1 MPKYDEVFQRVEK
14 KYRISDKQRE
24 CIEQALIEAG
34 MQVDLYGRTRVT
46 SLYLD
51 TPAHEVI
58 GRSIEKPLY
67 KEKLRLRAYGDKASD
82 ALMRAFVSG
91 ASLDKQDR
99 QISVFFELK
108 KKLKGIV
115 YKRRV
120 ALSIGAAMDW
130 IKGTPFE
137 QACLQNP
144 ADDPEMLK
152 KSLAKRG
159 LQIAHEIESAWQRWG
174 NLEVKTAIT
183 CEREA
188 WTSSISSSSPCAD
201 SYADSCVGSCAGSC
215 TGPYAHSYTDPYA
228 GSSAHPYTD
237 PYAGTGIPEDF
248 RVTFDSNLSWLE
260 IDSRLSWLTLLKN
273 GESIMEIK
281 SAQPYP
287 MWMVDVLDQT
297 STYPGSFSKYGA
309 AYIEMQKLA
318 NTGKYQKARHLK
330 REKLQEQPVNLASS
344 ADVLMIGGLNA

>member
-1 MPKYDEVFQRVEK
+1 MPKYGEVFQRVEK

-152 KSLAKRG
+152 KSLAKRS

-174 NLEVKTAIT
+174 NLEIKTAIT

-201 SYADSCVGSCAGSC
+201 SYADLCSDPCAGSC
-215 TGPYAHSYTDPYA
+215 TGP
-228 GSSAHPYTD
+228 SAHPY
-237 PYAGTGIPEDF
+237 AGPGVPEDF